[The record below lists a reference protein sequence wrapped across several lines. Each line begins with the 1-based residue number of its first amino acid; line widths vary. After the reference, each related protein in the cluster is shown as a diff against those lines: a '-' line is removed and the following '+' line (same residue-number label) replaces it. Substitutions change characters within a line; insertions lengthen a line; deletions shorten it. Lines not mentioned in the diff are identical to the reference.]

1 MSHLLTERPDPSE
14 YAPSAEDYVSRA
26 AENMKGSVLDMLE
39 SQIEE
44 TISLVNGLAPGM
56 EDKRYAPDK
65 WSIRQIIG
73 HLGDGERVFSE
84 RALRFSRC
92 DPTPLPGFDEN
103 EYVQEAPFEHV
114 PIQDLLAE
122 LVHLRRATLY
132 LYRSLDEKALMRRG
146 VANGIENTVRALAFV
161 MAGHQHH
168 HLEVLRERYLA

>member
-1 MSHLLTERPDPSE
+1 MAHPLATRPDPSE

-26 AENMKGSVLDMLE
+26 ANNLKGTVLDMLE

-44 TISLVNGLAPGM
+44 IISLVNGLAPGM
-56 EDKRYAPDK
+56 EDKRYAPGK

-73 HLGDGERVFSE
+73 HLADGERVFSE
-84 RALRFSRC
+84 RAFRFSRC
-92 DPTPLPGFDEN
+92 DPTPLPGFEEN
-103 EYVQEAPFEHV
+103 DYVREAPFEHV

-122 LVHLRRATLY
+122 LVHLRRATIY

-146 VANGIENTVRALAFV
+146 VANGIENSVRALAFV
-161 MAGHQHH
+161 IAGHDHH

>member
-1 MSHLLTERPDPSE
+1 MPHPLAIRPDPSE

-44 TISLVNGLAPGM
+44 ISSLVNGLAPGM
-56 EDKRYAPDK
+56 EDKRYAPGK

-73 HLGDGERVFSE
+73 HLADGERVFSL
-84 RALRFSRC
+84 RAFCFSRC

-103 EYVQEAPFEHV
+103 DYVNEAPFEHV
-114 PIQDLLAE
+114 PIKDLLAE

-132 LYRSLDEKALMRRG
+132 LYRSLDETALMRRG
-146 VANGIENTVRALAFV
+146 VANGIENSVRALAFV
-161 MAGHQHH
+161 IAGHDHH

>member
-1 MSHLLTERPDPSE
+1 MTNPLATRPDPSE
-14 YAPSAEDYVSRA
+14 YAPSAEDSVSRA
-26 AENMKGSVLDMLE
+26 ANNLRGTVLDMLE

-44 TISLVNGLAPGM
+44 IISLVNGLAPGM
-56 EDKRYAPDK
+56 EDKRYAPGK

-84 RALRFSRC
+84 RAFRFSRC
-92 DPTPLPGFDEN
+92 DPTPLPGFEEN
-103 EYVQEAPFEHV
+103 DYVREAPFEHV

-122 LVHLRRATLY
+122 LVHLRRATIY

-146 VANGIENTVRALAFV
+146 VANGIENSVRALAFV
-161 MAGHQHH
+161 IAGHDHH

>member
-1 MSHLLTERPDPSE
+1 MAHPLATRPDPSE

-26 AENMKGSVLDMLE
+26 AENMNGSVLDMLE

-44 TISLVNGLAPGM
+44 IISLVNGLAPGM
-56 EDKRYAPDK
+56 ENKRYAPGK

-73 HLGDGERVFSE
+73 HLADGERVFSQ
-84 RALRFSRC
+84 RAFRFSRC
-92 DPTPLPGFDEN
+92 DPTALPGFDEN

-146 VANGIENTVRALAFV
+146 VANGIETSVRALAFV
-161 MAGHQHH
+161 IAGHDHH
-168 HLEVLRERYLA
+168 HLEVLRARYLV